1 MAVLYLV
8 QAKQQ
13 RGDEMEKMYTVDFD
27 NGVIVNVLA
36 VDESDAVKI
45 GKQKGGCGRPEV
57 WESDSSV
64 ESFVNIEA
72 NDDGEMIAGFNSSFP
87 IELKNKLSFFMGK

>member
-1 MAVLYLV
+1 M
-8 QAKQQ
+8 K
-13 RGDEMEKMYTVDFD
+13 KMFTVDFQ

-57 WESDSSV
+57 WESDSV
-64 ESFVNIEA
+64 AESLVNIEA
-72 NDDGEMIAGFNSSFP
+72 DDDGEMIAGFNSSFP